1 MMEQPA
7 DLSKLMDKLAGAKKI
22 MAKEDGKVSN
32 PNTSHTINEDTEKN
46 MPTIEE
52 RIRDKYPTKTNTT
65 NTTKRSD
72 ISPESI
78 KNSNLPKEIIES
90 LLENPINVNADP
102 LDGKI
107 DDFANKL
114 NEMAGISEPTKKQ
127 PLRENIVNNGGLNE
141 NQIRAI
147 VKDELM
153 TFFGETMVKSVTEQV
168 LSRFKRKKKP

>member
-22 MAKEDGKVSN
+22 IAKEYGSSSDTRTSSN
-32 PNTSHTINEDTEKN
+32 VNEEKN

-52 RIRDKYPTKTNTT
+52 RIKSKYPTTKATNTS
-65 NTTKRSD
+65 KRKSD

-78 KNSNLPKEIIES
+78 KNSNLPKEIMES
-90 LLENPINVNADP
+90 LLDNPINVNADP

-107 DDFANKL
+107 DELANKI
-114 NEMAGISEPTKKQ
+114 NEMAGIVEPIKKE
-127 PLRENIVNNGGLNE
+127 PLRENIVTKSGLNE

-168 LSRFKRKKKP
+168 LSRFKRKKKA

>member
-1 MMEQPA
+1 
-7 DLSKLMDKLAGAKKI
+7 
-22 MAKEDGKVSN
+22 MAIEDGKVSN
-32 PNTSHTINEDTEKN
+32 SNTSHAINEDTEKT

-52 RIRDKYPTKTNTT
+52 RIRDKYPTTT

-78 KNSNLPKEIIES
+78 KNSNLPKEIMES
-90 LLENPINVNADP
+90 LLDNPINVNADP

-114 NEMAGISEPTKKQ
+114 NEMAGIVEPTKKQ

>member
-22 MAKEDGKVSN
+22 MAIEDGKVSN
-32 PNTSHTINEDTEKN
+32 SNTSHAINEDTEKT

-52 RIRDKYPTKTNTT
+52 RIRDKYPTTT

-127 PLRENIVNNGGLNE
+127 PLHENIVNNGGLNE